1 MTCRPAYNERE
12 EIGMK
17 ERTARVER
25 KTTETDI
32 RVELNLDG
40 LGKAHD
46 IATGI
51 PFFDHMLTLF
61 AHHGF
66 FDLSVYAKGDIDV
79 DFHHTVEDLGLAL
92 GDAFSIALAERKGIC
107 RYGHKATPMDEALA
121 VVTLDLSNRPFLV
134 YDLPGE
140 LLKNGVG
147 FSCLAK
153 EFLRAFAVRGGIT
166 LHVNV
171 SYGENEH
178 HILEAVFKSLGRAM
192 DQATTVDARITGV
205 RSSKGRL

>member
-1 MTCRPAYNERE
+1 
-12 EIGMK
+12 MK
-17 ERTARVER
+17 DRTARVER

-32 RVELNLDG
+32 RIELNLDG
-40 LGKAHD
+40 QGKTND

-61 AHHGF
+61 SHHGF
-66 FDLSVYAKGDIDV
+66 FDLCVYAKGDLEV

-92 GDAFSIALAERKGIC
+92 GDAFSIALSDRKGIC
-107 RYGHKATPMDEALA
+107 RYGHQATPMDEALA

-134 YDLPGE
+134 YDVPEE
-140 LLKNGVG
+140 LLKNGVS

-171 SYGENEH
+171 AYGENEH

-192 DQATTVDARITGV
+192 DQAVSMDARISGV